1 MIKAYNISMEKII
14 PLKESTVDAAL
25 RYLSTCPYN
34 QVADIIGNIVR
45 EMPQIEPKV
54 TEGAGKVEAV

>member
-1 MIKAYNISMEKII
+1 MEKII